1 MLFLCPVELMS
12 KSFVHAA
19 TDAHVTDSDPG
30 KEPFAAAS
38 TEVYSR
44 RSELYVLEI
53 LILQGVHD
61 VQNRT

>member
-1 MLFLCPVELMS
+1 MLFLCPVGLMS
-12 KSFVHAA
+12 KSFVHATTNAHA
-19 TDAHVTDSDPG
+19 TESDPG
-30 KEPFAAAS
+30 NDPFAAAS

-44 RSELYVLEI
+44 TNELYVLEI